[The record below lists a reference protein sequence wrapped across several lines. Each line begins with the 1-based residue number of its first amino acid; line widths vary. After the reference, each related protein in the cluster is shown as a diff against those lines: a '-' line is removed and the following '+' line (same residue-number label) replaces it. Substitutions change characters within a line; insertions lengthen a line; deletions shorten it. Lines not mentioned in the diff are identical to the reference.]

1 MTLTRAHIFSEAI
14 NVKIPFLQDLKLND
28 FLLLHEY
35 VQTIITRHLDIWY
48 IWNFFQVPIK

>member
-35 VQTIITRHLDIWY
+35 TRHLDI
-48 IWNFFQVPIK
+48 